1 MAERTNNIWNDDDG
15 EKEQKPREKHR
26 FLKGFLLF
34 FLTLVVV
41 LGVVLVAAWR
51 DGTGFDALRR
61 YFSYGKAESASGTA
75 AYHYDASVR
84 NRFALLEDRLVVLSD
99 TRLTIRSPS
108 GEEVWSATVNMT
120 APALSAGGGRVAAY
134 DVGGTELYVL
144 DREGEVLHLTTA
156 EEEPFIAATLN
167 DSGWLAV
174 TAEMK
179 GYKGCVR
186 VYNNEQVQAAE
197 FKSSRRFVTDAY
209 VTDDNTRLAAVTLGQ
224 EDSVFVSNVVMYDLT
239 KPGEAEVAADYSVTD
254 GLVAVIGQQG
264 DRLVTVAETCLPDA
278 DRYGKVSASYTYSG
292 LYLRGYAL
300 GGDGFAALL
309 LNRYESGSVGRLVT
323 VGLDGTELASLDV
336 NREVLDISAAGRYL
350 AVLYTDSLVLYNQDL
365 QVYASLNGTDF
376 ATGVLLRADGSALL
390 LSAENAGL
398 FLP

>member
-1 MAERTNNIWNDDDG
+1 M
-15 EKEQKPREKHR
+15 
-26 FLKGFLLF
+26 
-34 FLTLVVV
+34 
-41 LGVVLVAAWR
+41 
-51 DGTGFDALRR
+51 
-61 YFSYGKAESASGTA
+61 
-75 AYHYDASVR
+75 
-84 NRFALLEDRLVVLSD
+84 
-99 TRLTIRSPS
+99 
-108 GEEVWSATVNMT
+108 
-120 APALSAGGGRVAAY
+120 
-134 DVGGTELYVL
+134 
-144 DREGEVLHLTTA
+144 
-156 EEEPFIAATLN
+156 
-167 DSGWLAV
+167 
-174 TAEMK
+174 
-179 GYKGCVR
+179 
-186 VYNNEQVQAAE
+186 
-197 FKSSRRFVTDAY
+197 
-209 VTDDNTRLAAVTLGQ
+209 GQ

-264 DRLVTVAETCLPDA
+264 DRLVTVSDTCLTYAEMD
-278 DRYGKVSASYTYSG
+278 GKVSASYTYSG

>member
-15 EKEQKPREKHR
+15 EEEKAPRKKHR
-26 FLKGFLLF
+26 VLKGFLMF

-61 YFSYGKAESASGTA
+61 YFNYGKAEEVSGTA

-84 NRFALLEDRLVVLSD
+84 NRFAQLEDRLVVLSD
-99 TRLTIRSPS
+99 TRLTILSPG
-108 GEEVWSATVNMT
+108 GEEVWSTTVSM
-120 APALSAGGGRVAAY
+120 ASPALSAGGGRVAAY
-134 DVGGTELYVL
+134 DVSGTELYVL
-144 DREGEVLHLTTA
+144 DREGELLHLTAA

-174 TAEMK
+174 TEQKK
-179 GYKGCVR
+179 GLKGSVC
-186 VYNNEQVQAAE
+186 VYNDSMEQVFEFQARE
-197 FKSSRRFVTDAY
+197 RFVTDAY
-209 VTDDNTRLAAVTLGQ
+209 VTDDNSYLAAVTLGQ
-224 EDSVFVSNVVMYDLT
+224 ESSVFVSNIVLYDLT
-239 KPGEAEVAADYSVTD
+239 QEEPIANYSVTD

-264 DRLVTVAETCLPDA
+264 DRLVTVSDTCLTYAGTD
-278 DRYGKVSASYTYSG
+278 GKIGASYTYSG

-323 VGLDGTELASLDV
+323 VGPDGTELASLDV

-350 AVLYTDSLVLYNQDL
+350 AVLYTDSLVIYNQDL

-376 ATGVLLRADGSALL
+376 ATGVLLRPDGSALL
-390 LSAENAGL
+390 LSSENAGL

>member
-1 MAERTNNIWNDDDG
+1 
-15 EKEQKPREKHR
+15 
-26 FLKGFLLF
+26 
-34 FLTLVVV
+34 
-41 LGVVLVAAWR
+41 
-51 DGTGFDALRR
+51 
-61 YFSYGKAESASGTA
+61 
-75 AYHYDASVR
+75 
-84 NRFALLEDRLVVLSD
+84 
-99 TRLTIRSPS
+99 
-108 GEEVWSATVNMT
+108 
-120 APALSAGGGRVAAY
+120 
-134 DVGGTELYVL
+134 
-144 DREGEVLHLTTA
+144 
-156 EEEPFIAATLN
+156 
-167 DSGWLAV
+167 
-174 TAEMK
+174 
-179 GYKGCVR
+179 
-186 VYNNEQVQAAE
+186 
-197 FKSSRRFVTDAY
+197 
-209 VTDDNTRLAAVTLGQ
+209 
-224 EDSVFVSNVVMYDLT
+224 MYDLT

-264 DRLVTVAETCLPDA
+264 DRLVTVSDTCLTYAEMD
-278 DRYGKVSASYTYSG
+278 GKVSASYTYSG

>member
-1 MAERTNNIWNDDDG
+1 MADTTRNIWNDNDG
-15 EKEQKPREKHR
+15 GEEAKPKKGKGLRQ
-26 FLKGFLLF
+26 FLTFLL
-34 FLTLVVV
+34 V
-41 LGVVLVAAWR
+41 LAAVLAVVLVAAWR

-61 YFSYGKAESASGTA
+61 YFNYGKAEEVSGTA

-84 NRFALLEDRLVVLSD
+84 NRFAQLEDRLVVLSD
-99 TRLTIRSPS
+99 TRLTVLSPG
-108 GEEVWSATVNMT
+108 GEEVWSTTVSM
-120 APALSAGGGRVAAY
+120 ASPALSAGGGRVAAY

-144 DREGEVLHLTTA
+144 DREGELLHLTAA

-174 TAEMK
+174 TEQKK
-179 GYKGCVR
+179 GLKGSVC
-186 VYNNEQVQAAE
+186 VYNDSMEQVFEFQARE
-197 FKSSRRFVTDAY
+197 RFVTDAY
-209 VTDDNTRLAAVTLGQ
+209 VTDDNTHLAAVTLGQ
-224 EDSVFVSNVVMYDLT
+224 ESSVFVSNVVMYDLT
-239 KPGEAEVAADYSVTD
+239 KPGEAEVAANYSVTD

-264 DRLVTVAETCLPDA
+264 DRLVTVSDTCLTYAGTD
-278 DRYGKVSASYTYSG
+278 GKIGASYTYSG

-323 VGLDGTELASLDV
+323 VGPDGTELASLDV

-350 AVLYTDSLVLYNQDL
+350 AVLYTDSLVIYNQDL

-376 ATGVLLRADGSALL
+376 ATGVLLRPDGSALL
-390 LSAENAGL
+390 LSSENAGL